1 MSNKTLNILWLDDRR
16 EPYYYL
22 YKKKS
27 DSKAFLRN
35 KAFYNN
41 LLSKYDANFTWV
53 KNIDEFKNFI
63 LTNGVPDFVSFDR
76 DLGTAPITG
85 MDCAK
90 WLVNYC
96 KEKGVKF
103 PKYFVHSANVDNG
116 QIAIN
121 DMLKNSVIEDTVK
134 LNKEDLMEMV
144 KSVICVL
151 TEDAFVNSVDKRNK
165 RANITYKKGTPGWHE
180 RKITGDYLKTDKM
193 EQLNGDTYPVKLK
206 CGLTSYNIT
215 DINGTQIMKYFK
227 HYFDR
232 NEVIDIKDPLSKEK
246 FKLDMET
253 REFNEFR
260 RDFFNKIDS
269 VIQYCINNF
278 DGEYYSRVSIYPVP
292 SSSNF
297 NEKMAQEMSKLNFSG
312 VKHGTKKLDE
322 NLFEKSFSNI
332 QRDEDFIN
340 KNKEYYNS
348 QVNAGDENGETHDNS
363 VTTAKNR
370 YEQVALVY
378 KYIKKINMIV
388 SSIIS
393 TVNNDR
399 SKNKTHN
406 TGKEYSDNLGK
417 NLLSRYY
424 LLAELNDELDNELK
438 KMYYEN
444 DFDKTKHYTLSS
456 DYKKKLKY
464 GKPAVNAVN
473 TKVVYNLVKP
483 YFGNIKTNS
492 GKPIG
497 EVDVE
502 IRPYSEN
509 IFSMKS
515 VTNDIRMGLKGYFSM
530 NQELKEKE
538 LEEAKNTIFVI
549 FDDNV
554 SGGATLSDICS
565 QLMEAGVKFI
575 IPITFGKMRESYS
588 KYAGSSITKPEQIDG
603 VSQWNY

>member
-1 MSNKTLNILWLDDRR
+1 MPNKTLNILWLDDRR

-35 KAFYNN
+35 KAFYND
-41 LLSKYDANFTWV
+41 LLSKYDAKFTWV
-53 KNIDEFKNFI
+53 KNIDEFKNFV

-76 DLGTAPITG
+76 DLGTTPITG

-90 WLVNYC
+90 WLVSYC
-96 KEKGVKF
+96 KENGIKF
-103 PKYFVHSANVDNG
+103 PKYFIHSANVDNG

-121 DMLKNSVIEDTVK
+121 DMLKNSIAENTVK

-144 KSVICVL
+144 KSVIGML
-151 TEDAFVNSVDKRNK
+151 TEDAFVNRVDKRNK
-165 RANITYKKGTPGWHE
+165 RANITYKKGAPGWHE

-215 DINGTQIMKYFK
+215 DINGTQVMKYFK

-232 NEVIDIKDPLSKEK
+232 NEVIDIKDPSSKET

-278 DGEYYSRVSIYPVP
+278 DGEYYSMVSIYPVP

-322 NLFEKSFSNI
+322 NLFEKSFKNI

-370 YEQVALVY
+370 YEQMSVVY
-378 KYIKKINMIV
+378 KYIAHINYLV
-388 SSIIS
+388 KRII
-393 TVNNDR
+393 TCVTNDKSR
-399 SKNKTHN
+399 NKTNN
-406 TGKEYSDNLGK
+406 TGKEYSDTLGK
-417 NLLSRYY
+417 NLLPLYIQLANDYDDLEGEVKKTLTYEDDFTKKNHAIQVAS
-424 LLAELNDELDNELK
+424 LLRK
-438 KMYYEN
+438 I
-444 DFDKTKHYTLSS
+444 
-456 DYKKKLKY
+456 KY
-464 GKPAVNAVN
+464 GKTEVNKYN
-473 TKVVYNLVKP
+473 TNLVYSLVLP
-483 YFGNIKTNS
+483 YIKNRVTRSGNPIKKMN
-492 GKPIG
+492 
-497 EVDVE
+497 
-502 IRPYSEN
+502 IRPLDTN

-515 VTNDIRMGLKGYFSM
+515 ATNDIRMGLKGFFSM

-575 IPITFGKMRESYS
+575 IPITFGRMRESYN
-588 KYAGSSITKPEQIDG
+588 AHQGAQITKPNQIDG

>member
-41 LLSKYDANFTWV
+41 LLSKYDAKFTWV

-90 WLVNYC
+90 WLVDYC
-96 KEKGVKF
+96 KENGVKF

-121 DMLKNSVIEDTVK
+121 NMLKDSIAENTVK

-144 KSVICVL
+144 KSVIGML

-165 RANITYKKGTPGWHE
+165 RANITYKKGAPGWHE

-215 DINGTQIMKYFK
+215 DINGTQVMKYFK

-232 NEVIDIKDPLSKEK
+232 NEVIDIKDPSSKET

-260 RDFFNKIDS
+260 RDFFNKIDN
-269 VIQYCINNF
+269 IIKYCINNF

-322 NLFEKSFSNI
+322 NLFEKSFKNI
-332 QRDEDFIN
+332 KRDEDFIN

-348 QVNAGDENGETHDNS
+348 QVNAGDESGETHDNS

-370 YEQVALVY
+370 YEQMSVVYRYITHINYLV
-378 KYIKKINMIV
+378 KR
-388 SSIIS
+388 II
-393 TVNNDR
+393 TCVTNDR
-399 SKNKTHN
+399 SRNKTNN
-406 TGKEYSDNLGK
+406 TGKEYSDTLGK
-417 NLLSRYY
+417 NLLPLYIQ
-424 LLAELNDELDNELK
+424 LANDYDDLEGEVKKSLTYEDDFTKKNHAIQVASLLK
-438 KMYYEN
+438 KI
-444 DFDKTKHYTLSS
+444 
-456 DYKKKLKY
+456 KY
-464 GKPAVNAVN
+464 GKTEVNKYN
-473 TKVVYNLVKP
+473 TNLVYSLVLP
-483 YFGNIKTNS
+483 YIKNRVTRSGNPIKKMNIWPLDT
-492 GKPIG
+492 
-497 EVDVE
+497 
-502 IRPYSEN
+502 N
-509 IFSMKS
+509 IFSIKS
-515 VTNDIRMGLKGYFSM
+515 ATNDIRMGLKGFFSM

-575 IPITFGKMRESYS
+575 IPITFGRMRESYN
-588 KYAGSSITKPEQIDG
+588 AHQGAQITKPNQIDG